1 MKFRHDENVID
12 PRDKHLV
19 TYSKDTKRF
28 IVEDSDLRANGI
40 EPMDHTY
47 TIGRRTKIIFLWSEK
62 HQIHITYR
70 LYKTVTKD
78 GDLLACIYQP
88 YFGTITDNKELF
100 ANRDSKGTEL
110 HIIND

>member
-1 MKFRHDENVID
+1 MFKHNDNVID

-19 TYSKDTKRF
+19 TYSKSSKRF

-47 TIGRRTKIIFLWSEK
+47 TIGGRTKVIFLWSEK

-70 LYKTVTKD
+70 LKKVIKNA
-78 GDLLACIYQP
+78 GDIIAWVYQP
-88 YFGTITDNKELF
+88 YFGMITDSKELF
-100 ANRDSKGTEL
+100 ADRDSKGTEL
-110 HIIND
+110 HILND